1 MTKLDVSVSELTV
14 AALTAVALIFCIIFF
29 NGANAESVSSST
41 YQSLENNLIRD
52 YKAAKTRCDSLL
64 GNSKASCN
72 TKAEAAK
79 DIAKSK
85 LDASFTPTI
94 PNRHDS
100 KMERSGAT
108 EKDKTAKSD
117 GFSYQ
122 SNPFISVE
130 FNNIYHVKA

>member
-29 NGANAESVSSST
+29 NGANAESVSRSK
-41 YQSLENNLIRD
+41 YQSLKNNLITD

-64 GNSKASCN
+64 GNAKASCI
-72 TKAEAAK
+72 TKSEVAK
-79 DIAKSK
+79 DIAKSE
-85 LDASFTPTI
+85 LDASVKLTI
-94 PNRHDS
+94 QNRHDS
-100 KMERSGAT
+100 NMERSGAI

-117 GFSYQ
+117 GFSDQ
-122 SNPFISVE
+122 SNPFVTVE

>member
-14 AALTAVALIFCIIFF
+14 AALTAVALIFCITFF
-29 NGANAESVSSST
+29 NGANADSMSKSK
-41 YQSLENNLIRD
+41 YQSLKNNLITD

-64 GNSKASCN
+64 GNAKASCN
-72 TKAEAAK
+72 TKAEATK
-79 DIAKSK
+79 DIAKSE

-94 PNRHDS
+94 QNQPDANTV
-100 KMERSGAT
+100 KSGAT

-117 GFSYQ
+117 GFSYR
-122 SNPFISVE
+122 SNPFITIE

>member
-1 MTKLDVSVSELTV
+1 MDIL

-29 NGANAESVSSST
+29 NGANAESLSRSK
-41 YQSLENNLIRD
+41 YQSLKNNLITD

-64 GNSKASCN
+64 GNAKASCN

-85 LDASFTPTI
+85 LDASFTPTTQNH
-94 PNRHDS
+94 PDANTV
-100 KMERSGAT
+100 KSGAT

-117 GFSYQ
+117 GLGYQ
-122 SNPFISVE
+122 SNPFITVE